1 VGLKEV
7 LIRTRSNCFIDG
19 LLDGPMSQI
28 YRILGDSDK
37 EYDRLNF
44 MKDYMLFC
52 DKSKAYNRIIY
63 GAGEIISLIPAVGIM
78 FIASFVED
86 IKNMQK
92 RLKTSEEE

>member
-1 VGLKEV
+1 MGLKEI
-7 LIRTRSNCFIDG
+7 LTKERSNPFIDG

-28 YRILGDSDK
+28 YRILGDNDK

-44 MKDYMLFC
+44 MKDYILFC
-52 DKSKAYNRIIY
+52 DKSKTYNRIIY
-63 GAGEIISLIPAVGIM
+63 GTGEIISLIPAVGIM

-92 RLKTSEEE
+92 RLKSFEEY